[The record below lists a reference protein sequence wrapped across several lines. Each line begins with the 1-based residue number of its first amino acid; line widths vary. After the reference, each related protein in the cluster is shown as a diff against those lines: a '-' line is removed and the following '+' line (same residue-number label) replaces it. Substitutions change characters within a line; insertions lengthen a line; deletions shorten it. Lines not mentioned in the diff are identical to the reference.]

1 MLKLAAGEVSN
12 LVSAKGSNI
21 RMVRNANRNIK
32 VPIKGY
38 PSLGRAFTPLVLES
52 IIESGYSKY
61 LYEVLTNSG
70 IIGQIDLDMT
80 VREFLEWL
88 YDNMSSHYRNEY
100 IYKNAIANKI
110 LLGKHSL
117 NTSYMLT
124 EFRVENCR
132 ADVVVLNG
140 TSNVYEIKSEYDS
153 LDRIQSQVNSY
164 MKMFDMV
171 NVITSCSQID
181 KVRVGLPVEIGLL
194 ELTNKYTIK
203 TFREATSLKNKV
215 KPEVIF
221 DSLRKSEYLKIIKK
235 VFGFVPDVPNT
246 RIYGECRQLFCRL
259 APEVAHDEMVGV
271 LRVRGNK
278 KILKDIIFDIP
289 PSLRAYVIDSSIDDK
304 KAKKFEEMLSKK
316 LNDVVSPV

>member
-1 MLKLAAGEVSN
+1 
-12 LVSAKGSNI
+12 
-21 RMVRNANRNIK
+21 MVRNVDGDVK

-38 PSLGRAFTPLVLES
+38 ASLGRAFSPLVLKS

-61 LYEVLTNSG
+61 LNEVLTNSG

-80 VREFLEWL
+80 VGEFLEWL

-110 LLGKHSL
+110 LLGKYSL

-140 TSNVYEIKSEYDS
+140 TSNAYEIKSEYDS

-164 MKMFDMV
+164 IKMFDLV
-171 NVITSCSQID
+171 NVITSCSQIE
-181 KVRVGLPVEIGLL
+181 KVGAGLPVEIGLL
-194 ELTNKYTIK
+194 GLTSKYTIR
-203 TFREATSLKNKV
+203 TFREAASLKNKV

-246 RIYGECRQLFCRL
+246 RIYGECRELFCSL
-259 APEVAHDEMVGV
+259 APEVAHDEMVRV
-271 LRVRGNK
+271 LRMRGNK

-289 PSLRAYVIDSSIDDK
+289 QSLRAYVIDSSIDDK

-316 LNDVVSPV
+316 LNAVVSPV

>member
-1 MLKLAAGEVSN
+1 
-12 LVSAKGSNI
+12 
-21 RMVRNANRNIK
+21 MVRNVSRNIK

-38 PSLGRAFTPLVLES
+38 ASLGRAFSPLVLES

-61 LYEVLTNSG
+61 LDEVLTNSG

-80 VREFLEWL
+80 VGEFLEWL

-110 LLGKHSL
+110 LLGRYSL

-124 EFRVENCR
+124 EFRVGNCR

-140 TSNVYEIKSEYDS
+140 TSYVYEIKSEYDS
-153 LDRIQSQVNSY
+153 LDRIRGQVNSY
-164 MKMFDMV
+164 IKMFDFV

-181 KVRVGLPVEIGLL
+181 KVRVELPAEIGLQ
-194 ELTNKYTIK
+194 ELTSKYTIK
-203 TFREATSLKNKV
+203 TFREAASLKNRV

-235 VFGFVPDVPNT
+235 EFGFVPDVPNT
-246 RIYGECRQLFCRL
+246 RIYGECRELFCRL
-259 APEVAHDEMVGV
+259 APEVAHDEMVRV
-271 LRVRGNK
+271 LKVRGNK

-289 PSLRAYVIDSSIDDK
+289 QSLRAYVIDSGIDDR
-304 KAKKFEEMLSKK
+304 KAKKLEEMLSKK
-316 LNDVVSPV
+316 LNDVVSPI

>member
-1 MLKLAAGEVSN
+1 
-12 LVSAKGSNI
+12 
-21 RMVRNANRNIK
+21 MVRNVDRDVN

-38 PSLGRAFTPLVLES
+38 ASLGRAFSPLVLKS

-61 LYEVLTNSG
+61 LNEVLTNSG

-80 VREFLEWL
+80 VGEFLEWL

-110 LLGKHSL
+110 LLGKYSL
-117 NTSYMLT
+117 NTAYMLT

-153 LDRIQSQVNSY
+153 FDRIQSQVNSY
-164 MKMFDMV
+164 IKMFDLV
-171 NVITSCSQID
+171 NVITSCSKID
-181 KVRVGLPVEIGLL
+181 KVGAGLPAEIGLL
-194 ELTNKYTIK
+194 GLTSKSTIR
-203 TFREATSLKNKV
+203 TFRKAVSLKNEV

-235 VFGFVPDVPNT
+235 KFGFVPDVPNT
-246 RIYGECRQLFCRL
+246 RIYRECRELFCRL
-259 APEVAHDEMVGV
+259 APEVAHDEMVEV
-271 LRVRGNK
+271 LKVRGNK

-289 PSLRAYVIDSSIDDK
+289 QSLRAYVIDSSIDGK
-304 KAKKFEEMLSKK
+304 KAEKLEEMLSKK
-316 LNDVVSPV
+316 LNDVVCPV

>member
-1 MLKLAAGEVSN
+1 
-12 LVSAKGSNI
+12 
-21 RMVRNANRNIK
+21 MVRNVDGDVK

-38 PSLGRAFTPLVLES
+38 ASLGRAFSPLVLKS

-61 LYEVLTNSG
+61 LNEVLTNSG
-70 IIGQIDLDMT
+70 IIEQIDLDMT
-80 VREFLEWL
+80 VGEFLEWL
-88 YDNMSSHYRNEY
+88 YYNMCSHYRNEY

-110 LLGKHSL
+110 LLGKYSL
-117 NTSYMLT
+117 NTSCMLT

-164 MKMFDMV
+164 IKMFDFV

-181 KVRVGLPVEIGLL
+181 KVGEGLPVEIGLL
-194 ELTNKYTIK
+194 ELTSKYTIR
-203 TFREATSLKNKV
+203 TFREAASLKNRV

-221 DSLRKSEYLKIIKK
+221 DSLRKSEYLKIIKQE
-235 VFGFVPDVPNT
+235 FGFVPDVPNT
-246 RIYGECRQLFCRL
+246 RIYRECRELFCEL
-259 APEVAHDEMVGV
+259 APEVAHDKMVKI
-271 LRVRGNK
+271 LKVRGNK

-289 PSLRAYVIDSSIDDK
+289 QSLRAYVIDRCIDGK
-304 KAKKFEEMLSKK
+304 KAERLEEMLSKK
-316 LNDVVSPV
+316 LNDVVCPV

>member
-1 MLKLAAGEVSN
+1 MATGEVSN
-12 LVSAKGSNI
+12 LALARESNTK
-21 RMVRNANRNIK
+21 MVRNVNRNIK
-32 VPIKGY
+32 VPVKGY
-38 PSLGRAFTPLVLES
+38 PALGRAFTPIVLES

-80 VREFLEWL
+80 LREFLEWL

-110 LLGKHSL
+110 LLGIHSL

-140 TSNVYEIKSEYDS
+140 TSNAYEIKSEYDS

-164 MKMFDMV
+164 IKMFDMV

-194 ELTNKYTIK
+194 ELTSKYTIK

-289 PSLRAYVIDSSIDDK
+289 QSLRAYVIDSSIDDK

-316 LNDVVSPV
+316 LNDVISPV

>member
-1 MLKLAAGEVSN
+1 
-12 LVSAKGSNI
+12 
-21 RMVRNANRNIK
+21 MVQNVDGDVE

-38 PSLGRAFTPLVLES
+38 ASVGRAFSPLVLES
-52 IIESGYSKY
+52 MIESGYSKY
-61 LYEVLTNSG
+61 LNEVLTNSG

-80 VREFLEWL
+80 VGDFLEWL

-110 LLGKHSL
+110 LLGKYSL
-117 NTSYMLT
+117 NTSHMLT

-164 MKMFDMV
+164 IKMFDLV

-181 KVRVGLPVEIGLL
+181 KVGAGLPVEIGLL
-194 ELTNKYTIK
+194 ELTSKYTIR
-203 TFREATSLKNKV
+203 TVREAASLKKRV

-221 DSLRKSEYLKIIKK
+221 DSLRKSEYSKIIKK
-235 VFGFVPDVPNT
+235 EFGFVPDVPNT
-246 RIYGECRQLFCRL
+246 RIYGECRELFCRL
-259 APEVAHDEMVGV
+259 PPEVAHDEMVKV
-271 LRVRGNK
+271 LKARGNK
-278 KILKDIIFDIP
+278 EILKDIIPDIP
-289 PSLRAYVIDSSIDDK
+289 QSLRAYVIHSRIDGR
-304 KAKKFEEMLSKK
+304 KAKKLEEMLRKK
-316 LNDVVSPV
+316 LNDVIYAV

>member
-1 MLKLAAGEVSN
+1 
-12 LVSAKGSNI
+12 
-21 RMVRNANRNIK
+21 MVQNVDGDVE

-38 PSLGRAFTPLVLES
+38 ASLGRAFSPLVLES
-52 IIESGYSKY
+52 MIESGYSKY
-61 LYEVLTNSG
+61 LNEVLTNSG

-80 VREFLEWL
+80 VGDFLEWL

-110 LLGKHSL
+110 LLGKYSL

-164 MKMFDMV
+164 IKMFDLV

-181 KVRVGLPVEIGLL
+181 KVSAGLPVEIGLL
-194 ELTNKYTIK
+194 ELTSKYTIR
-203 TFREATSLKNKV
+203 TVRGAASFKNRV

-235 VFGFVPDVPNT
+235 KFGFVPDVPNT
-246 RIYGECRQLFCRL
+246 RIYGECRELFCRL
-259 APEVAHDEMVGV
+259 APEVAHDEMVKV
-271 LRVRGNK
+271 LKVRGNK
-278 KILKDIIFDIP
+278 EILKDIISDIP
-289 PSLRAYVIDSSIDDK
+289 QSLRAYVIDSSIDGK
-304 KAKKFEEMLSKK
+304 KAKKLEEMLSKK
-316 LNDVVSPV
+316 LNDVVCAV